1 LARLRRSALNESA
14 GGFAFRHVT
23 EFVLR
28 HPRFI
33 LVAGAVSTLFTSAA
47 FAQDF
52 GQFNQPQLGYV
63 PMETR
68 PDVIVELGLGGGIAP
83 AYEGAS
89 TYTGTVIPLIN
100 LERLNIPGVIDIG
113 GTGATDGLKIAPSI
127 SVVRERKSADFAP
140 LAGLNNVDTTY
151 AFGGRVGYEIGLNEA
166 VSVQPYVAARYAFGG
181 AQGFV
186 GEVGLDMTARLT
198 PELTLV
204 AGPVANFASENYMD
218 RSYGVSAAESA
229 ATGGR
234 MAEFDPQGGIK
245 SVGVKA
251 AVKYEFVADTFL
263 NLEGSYSRIVG
274 DAENSPI
281 VQSGSD
287 SAFTAGIGISRRFSF
302 NY

>member
-1 LARLRRSALNESA
+1 M
-14 GGFAFRHVT
+14 
-23 EFVLR
+23 R
-28 HPRFI
+28 HPKYI
-33 LVAGAVSTLFTSAA
+33 LGAVAVSTLLPSVAL
-47 FAQDF
+47 AQNF
-52 GQFNQPQLGYV
+52 GQLDQAQLSYSQA
-63 PMETR
+63 ETR
-68 PDVIVELGLGGGIAP
+68 PDLIVELGLGAGAVP

-89 TYTGTVIPLIN
+89 TYTGTIIPLIN

-113 GTGATDGLKIAPSI
+113 GAGATDGLKIAPSI
-127 SVVRERKSADFAP
+127 SVVRERKSVDFAP

-151 AFGGRVGYEIGLNEA
+151 ALGGRIGYEIGLNEA

-204 AGPVANFASENYMD
+204 AGPVVNFASENYMD
-218 RSYGVSAAESA
+218 RYYGVSAAESA
-229 ATGGR
+229 STGGR
-234 MAEFDPQGGIK
+234 LAAFDPQGGIR

-274 DAENSPI
+274 GAENSPI

-287 SAFTAGIGISRRFSF
+287 SAFTAGVGISRRFSF